1 MELMKKMNISM
12 ALAWLIMGMVFFCS
26 CSGSDYINAIPAN
39 SSAVISIDMQKMA
52 ENNPQVSRTGVLKSL
67 LHVEDVAECGIDV
80 SEKLYLFETADGNLG
95 LCAKVSDAADLEDWL
110 NQLSKKQKI
119 CENVTE
125 KKSFHFSVLKNSWLV
140 GFSDQTLLVMG
151 PVVADAQAELQRM
164 MIKYLKAD
172 EEHGI
177 KSSPMFE
184 RLDSISSPMALV
196 AQAQA
201 LPEKFV
207 APFTL
212 GAPKNADASQIVI
225 AAEMNVQKGMLRI
238 KGETFSFNET
248 IDKALQ
254 KAVQNYRPIK
264 GSYVKS
270 MPDDALAGIFM
281 NVNGEQFLPMMQ
293 SNRSLQ
299 TLLMG
304 INQAVDMDNIMRSV
318 DGDMAIVLPTL
329 GDADLKMM
337 MAAKLAHSKWLGDVD
352 YWKTS
357 CPAGA
362 KIANWGK
369 NSYFYTDGKT
379 SFYFGV
385 TDDKQFFS
393 GSDEL
398 TAQYAVKPSNHPIDA
413 KIQKLIV
420 GQKLA
425 MVINL
430 AKSSDGSGTGKDD
443 AISTVT
449 GLLAPVFGNLTSV
462 VYTLK

>member
-12 ALAWLIMGMVFFCS
+12 ALAWLITGMVFFCS

-39 SSAVISIDMQKMA
+39 SSALISIDMQKMA
-52 ENNPQVSRTGVLKSL
+52 ESNPQASKTGVLKSL
-67 LHVEDVAECGIDV
+67 LHVEDVTDCGIDV
-80 SEKLYLFETADGNLG
+80 SEKMYLFETVDGNLG

-110 NQLSKKQKI
+110 NKLSKEQKL

-125 KKSFHFSVLKNSWLV
+125 KKGFHFSVLKNSWLV
-140 GFSDQTLLVMG
+140 GFSDQALLIMG

-177 KSSPMFE
+177 QSSPMFE

-225 AAEMNVQKGMLRI
+225 AAEMNLQKGMLRI
-238 KGETFSFNET
+238 KGETFSFNPD
-248 IDKALQ
+248 INQALQ
-254 KAVQNYRPIK
+254 SAVASYRPIQGK
-264 GSYVKS
+264 YLES
-270 MPDDALAGIFM
+270 MPDDATAGIFM
-281 NVNGEQFLPMMQ
+281 NVDGKKFLPMMQ
-293 SNRSLQ
+293 TNKGIQ
-299 TLLMG
+299 QLLLG
-304 INQAVDMDNIMRSV
+304 INAAIDMDNIIRSV
-318 DGDMAIVLPTL
+318 NGDMAIVLPSFS
-329 GDADLKMM
+329 DANLKMT
-337 MAAKLAHSKWLGDVD
+337 MAAQLAHYQWLADVD
-352 YWKTS
+352 YWKES
-357 CPAGA
+357 CLKGA
-362 KIANWGK
+362 SIADWGK
-369 NSYFYTDGKT
+369 NAYYYTDGKT

-385 TDDKQFFS
+385 SDDKQFFS

-398 TAQYAVKPSNHPIDA
+398 LASYAIKRSNHPVSADIR
-413 KIQKLIV
+413 KEIK

-430 AKSSDGSGTGKDD
+430 NKTGNSGD
-443 AISTVT
+443 AMAAVT
-449 GLLAPVFGNLTSV
+449 SLLSPIFGNLNSV